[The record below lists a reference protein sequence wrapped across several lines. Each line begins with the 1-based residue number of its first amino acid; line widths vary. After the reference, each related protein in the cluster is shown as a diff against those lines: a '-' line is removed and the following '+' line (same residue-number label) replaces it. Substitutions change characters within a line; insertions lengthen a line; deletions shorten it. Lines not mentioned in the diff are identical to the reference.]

1 MRRMEEGWNQG
12 MLSSWKRS
20 HVFFINVRWVFST
33 LRFALKYLSVPFS
46 PAFSFRRYD
55 HVGSQGR
62 TRTLP
67 FSFLPLACFR
77 SPPMIS
83 VRRIHRSESRRRKSS
98 NERPSRVTRS
108 KSGQTSLSVRNDSN
122 IGKEIIIRTRLL
134 FVLDTLFVRF
144 FPAFLFLFFSY
155 ISRKVARDARQCSLR
170 NSIYSETRAIS
181 SRNR

>member
-20 HVFFINVRWVFST
+20 HVFFINVRRVFST

-55 HVGSQGR
+55 HIGSQDR

-67 FSFLPLACFR
+67 LSFPLACFR

-134 FVLDTLFVRF
+134 FVLDIPSSVSSLLSF
-144 FPAFLFLFFSY
+144 FFSFLTY
-155 ISRKVARDARQCSLR
+155 REK
-170 NSIYSETRAIS
+170 
-181 SRNR
+181 

>member
-1 MRRMEEGWNQG
+1 MESRNAFLVEAEPRLFHQRPPG
-12 MLSSWKRS
+12 LLHSSLRFEIFKRS
-20 HVFFINVRWVFST
+20 LFPGFFFSSLRSRWITGSYTNSPSFFS
-33 LRFALKYLSVPFS
+33 S
-46 PAFSFRRYD
+46 PRLF
-55 HVGSQGR
+55 
-62 TRTLP
+62 
-67 FSFLPLACFR
+67 PLTTND
-77 SPPMIS
+77 I
-83 VRRIHRSESRRRKSS
+83 RRIHRSESRRRKSS

-134 FVLDTLFVRF
+134 FVLDTPFVRF

-170 NSIYSETRAIS
+170 NSIYSEIRAIS

>member
-1 MRRMEEGWNQG
+1 MESRNAFLVEAEPRFFHQRPPG
-12 MLSSWKRS
+12 LLHSSLRFEIFKRS
-20 HVFFINVRWVFST
+20 LFPGFFFSSLRSRWITESYTNSPSF
-33 LRFALKYLSVPFS
+33 FS
-46 PAFSFRRYD
+46 PCL
-55 HVGSQGR
+55 
-62 TRTLP
+62 LP
-67 FSFLPLACFR
+67 FTTND
-77 SPPMIS
+77 I
-83 VRRIHRSESRRRKSS
+83 RRIHRSESRRRKSS

-134 FVLDTLFVRF
+134 FVLDTPFVRF
-144 FPAFLFLFFSY
+144 FPTFLFLFFSY